1 MRKRQK
7 LLLIIVLIIVSV
19 FTIYK
24 LFNNDKISYIALGD
38 SLAEGMNPYGE
49 VSYGYADFIKESI
62 ENKNKLENY
71 TKEYTETGYTT
82 EDIINELK
90 LNSELKRNLRES
102 DLVTISIG
110 ANDFLNSINIRN
122 IKITDIPNY
131 KTKIEEIIP
140 KIDKCIEEIR
150 KYAKEELIIVG
161 YYNPIPFLFNTS
173 GNDLDTIFAYIDEE
187 YNKIAEKYS
196 CKYVSLYQLFK
207 NNTNYL
213 PNPTDIHPSIEGYQA
228 IANEILKVLDTK

>member
-7 LLLIIVLIIVSV
+7 LLLLVILIIVCV

-90 LNSELKRNLRES
+90 LSSELKRDLRES

-110 ANDFLNSINIRN
+110 ANDFLNSINTKN
-122 IKITDIPNY
+122 IKLTDIPIY
-131 KTKIEEIIP
+131 KAKIEEIMP
-140 KIDKCIEEIR
+140 NIDKCIEEIR
-150 KYAKEELIIVG
+150 KYAKENLIIVG

-173 GNDLDTIFAYIDEE
+173 GSDLDTLFAYIDEE
-187 YNKIAEKYS
+187 YSNIAKKYD

-207 NNTNYL
+207 NNSNYL
-213 PNPTDIHPSIEGYQA
+213 PNPMDIHPSIEGYKA
-228 IANEILKVLDTK
+228 ISDEILKKISLE